1 MGLLLLRQQQGLER
15 YFRDLGFDQN
25 MVWESGN
32 DKYFDR
38 IRDLTVPREPGLA
51 KNWARDAGFMFVL
64 SDGNGGNRQDPPV
77 LAAKAN

>member
-1 MGLLLLRQQQGLER
+1 
-15 YFRDLGFDQN
+15 

-32 DKYFDR
+32 DKYFDG
-38 IRDLTVPREPGLA
+38 IRDLTVPQEARLA

-64 SDGNGGNRQDPPV
+64 SDENGGNRQDPPV

>member
-38 IRDLTVPREPGLA
+38 IRDLTVPQEAQLA
-51 KNWARDAGFMFVL
+51 KNWAWDAGFMFACL
-64 SDGNGGNRQDPPV
+64 SGMPETVTTHRF
-77 LAAKAN
+77 